1 MKLKAVI
8 FDLDQTLV
16 ATQELIVA
24 AFNHVLGQYAKKE
37 LTAEQIVAAFGPT
50 EEGMLK
56 NLLGTRYR
64 PQALED
70 YYRFYQK
77 NHDRA
82 PVYPGIKP
90 ILTLLS
96 SHRIGRGI
104 LTGKGN
110 RSTLTTLAAVK
121 LLDSFEVIVTGDNVS
136 RPKPDPEGLRK
147 AMAALKS
154 DAERT
159 LMVGDAAPDFGAAK
173 EVGVRCWG
181 AYWGVPEPQAYHESL
196 AVRPDRFF
204 TQVAD
209 FHQALLKAVSKV

>member
-24 AFNHVLGQYAKKE
+24 AFNHVLARYAKKE
-37 LTAEQIVAAFGPT
+37 LLPEQIVAAFGPT

-56 NLLGTRYR
+56 NLLGVRYL

-70 YYRFYQK
+70 FHRYYQA
-77 NHDRA
+77 NHRRA

-90 ILTLLS
+90 VLTLLS
-96 SHRIGRGI
+96 SHRVGRGI
-104 LTGKGN
+104 FTGKGN
-110 RSTLTTLAAVK
+110 RSTLTTLAAAK

-136 RPKPDPEGLRK
+136 KPKPSSEGLLK

-154 DAERT
+154 DVERT
-159 LMVGDAAPDFGAAK
+159 LMVGDAAADFAAAK
-173 EVGVRCWG
+173 DLGVRCWG
-181 AYWGVPEPQAYHESL
+181 AYWGVADPQAYHQSL

-204 TQVAD
+204 SKVAD
-209 FHQALLKAVSKV
+209 FHQSLLKVISKL